1 MDGDNILRFP
11 VSKTAINPRSEEM
24 TTLAEDISELLLGE
38 GGNLDLS
45 ELLIL
50 IEVASGKLYE
60 MGALLVHDRDHER
73 LAKNFAAIRILVAA
87 ANRRLGEIKR
97 GEPQ

>member
-11 VSKTAINPRSEEM
+11 VSKTAITPRTAEM

-38 GGNLDLS
+38 CGNLDLS

-73 LAKNFAAIRILVAA
+73 LAKNFAAIRALVAA
-87 ANRRLGEIKR
+87 AHQRLGEVR
-97 GEPQ
+97 RSEPQ